1 MRAPESGR
9 RRGPAATGASV
20 DQKARRCPWLCY
32 DAAMTVPQ
40 PAMRKRLATML
51 MKAVNLALP
60 PRCLGCGLI
69 VEQDDSL
76 CVACWSGLSF
86 IRAPRCAACGVPFE
100 TDLGEVA
107 LCARSEEHTSE
118 LQSLMRIS
126 YAVFCLKKKT
136 RKLIQ
141 RSHTNKHKNN
151 QLSVKQTIQAV
162 LR

>member
-1 MRAPESGR
+1 
-9 RRGPAATGASV
+9 
-20 DQKARRCPWLCY
+20 
-32 DAAMTVPQ
+32 MTVPQ

-107 LCARSEEHTSE
+107 LCAPCMEERPTFDGARAAIVYAE
-118 LQSLMRIS
+118 LPRKIMMRFKYGGRKRMRAEERRVGNERDIKCRPRWS
-126 YAVFCLKKKT
+126 KT
-136 RKLIQ
+136 NSQK
-141 RSHTNKHKNN
+141 TNKQH
-151 QLSVKQTIQAV
+151 T
-162 LR
+162 

>member
-76 CVACWSGLSF
+76 CVA
-86 IRAPRCAACGVPFE
+86 
-100 TDLGEVA
+100 
-107 LCARSEEHTSE
+107 RSEERRVGKECVST
-118 LQSLMRIS
+118 
-126 YAVFCLKKKT
+126 C
-136 RKLIQ
+136 
-141 RSHTNKHKNN
+141 RSRW
-151 QLSVKQTIQAV
+151 SP
-162 LR
+162 

>member
-1 MRAPESGR
+1 MEFRRVLFRSLRSYDRAEMRAPESGR

-69 VEQDDSL
+69 VDRKS
-76 CVACWSGLSF
+76 
-86 IRAPRCAACGVPFE
+86 
-100 TDLGEVA
+100 
-107 LCARSEEHTSE
+107 
-118 LQSLMRIS
+118 
-126 YAVFCLKKKT
+126 T
-136 RKLIQ
+136 RLNS
-141 RSHTNKHKNN
+141 SH
-151 QLSVKQTIQAV
+151 
-162 LR
+162 

>member
-1 MRAPESGR
+1 
-9 RRGPAATGASV
+9 
-20 DQKARRCPWLCY
+20 
-32 DAAMTVPQ
+32 MTVAQ
-40 PAMRKRLATML
+40 PAMRKRLASML

-100 TDLGEVA
+100 TDL
-107 LCARSEEHTSE
+107 RSEEHTSE

-126 YAVFCLKKKT
+126 SAVFCLKKKKKQKNT
-136 RKLIQ
+136 TKTDRK
-141 RSHTNKHKNN
+141 KHRRTTTYNIK
-151 QLSVKQTIQAV
+151 II
-162 LR
+162 

>member
-1 MRAPESGR
+1 MRISDWSSDVCSSDLGR

-86 IRAPRCAACGVPFE
+86 IRAPRCAACGV
-100 TDLGEVA
+100 D
-107 LCARSEEHTSE
+107 
-118 LQSLMRIS
+118 
-126 YAVFCLKKKT
+126 
-136 RKLIQ
+136 RK
-141 RSHTNKHKNN
+141 
-151 QLSVKQTIQAV
+151 SVV
-162 LR
+162 